1 MHPKEACGIVGIAST
16 RPVAFQLYFGLRALQ
31 HRGQESAGIATFQD
45 RIKCQKGMGLVHEVF
60 QDNPADLPGSCGIAH
75 VRYSTTG
82 SSRLENAQPVVASS
96 SGGDIA
102 LAHNGDIVNADAI
115 RKELKK
121 LGWAFITTTDSE
133 VLIRILANELAANED
148 ASRAVRSLMKKIV
161 GSYSLVVL
169 LKDRVLAIRDPLGI
183 KPLCIGRLPDG
194 TGHIAASE
202 TVALDVI
209 GAEFIRDVEPGEMV
223 ELTSKEVR
231 GHRVSTGRSPAQCM
245 FEWVYFA
252 RPDSILA
259 GKYVYDVR
267 RCIGQRVAREHPV
280 EADVIV
286 PVPDS
291 GRTHAQGYS
300 DATGLR
306 YEEGLI
312 KNRYIG
318 RTFILPSKEAR
329 EMNVQLKLNA
339 VRSRIQGKRIILI
352 DDSIV
357 RGTTMRKIVE
367 TLRKAGATE
376 VHVRIGSPPIIAPC
390 YLGIDMKTRDQFVA
404 VGRTPKDIAKEIGAD
419 SVGYLSLEGLVECIG
434 LARNELCLGCLTGEY
449 PVEIPG
455 EKARFQ
461 AKLDSF

>member
-16 RPVAFQLYFGLRALQ
+16 RPVAFQLYFGLRSLQ
-31 HRGQESAGIATFQD
+31 HRGQESAGIATYQD

-60 QDNPADLPGSCGIAH
+60 QDNPVDLPGNCGIAH
-75 VRYSTTG
+75 NRYSTTG
-82 SSRLENAQPVVASS
+82 SSKLENAQPVVASS

-133 VLIRILANELAANED
+133 VLIRLLANELAANED
-148 ASRAVRSLMKKIV
+148 VSRAVRSLMKKII

-183 KPLCIGRLPDG
+183 KPLCIGKLPEG
-194 TGHIAASE
+194 AGYIAASE

-223 ELTSKEVR
+223 ELTSKEIK
-231 GHRVSTGRSPAQCM
+231 GSRVSTARNPAHCM

-252 RPDSILA
+252 RPDSILS

-267 RCIGQRVAREHPV
+267 RCIGQRIAREHPV

-300 DATGLR
+300 DASGIK

-357 RGTTMRKIVE
+357 RGTTMRKIVD
-367 TLRKAGATE
+367 TLRKAGATQ

-404 VGRTPKDIAKEIGAD
+404 VGRTVPEIAKEIGAD

-434 LARNELCLGCLTGEY
+434 LAHNELCLGCLTGEY

-461 AKLDSF
+461 AKLDSY

>member
-1 MHPKEACGIVGIAST
+1 MPPKEACGIVGIAST
-16 RPVAFQLYFGLRALQ
+16 RPVAFQLYFALRALQ
-31 HRGQESAGIATFQD
+31 HRGQESAGIATYQD
-45 RIKCQKGMGLVHEVF
+45 KIKCVKGMGLVHEVF
-60 QDNPADLPGSCGIAH
+60 QDNPADLPGNCGIAH

-82 SSRLENAQPVVASS
+82 SSKLENAQPVVASS

-133 VLIRILANELAANED
+133 VLIRLLANELATIDDLA
-148 ASRAVRSLMKKIV
+148 RGVRNLMKRIV

-169 LKDRVLAIRDPLGI
+169 LHDRVLAIRDPLGI
-183 KPLCIGRLPDG
+183 KPLCIGKLPDG
-194 TGHIAASE
+194 TGYIAASE

-209 GAEFIRDVEPGEMV
+209 GAEHIRDVLPGEMV
-223 ELTSKEVR
+223 ELTSNEIKAS
-231 GHRVSTGRSPAQCM
+231 RVSVGRRPAHCM

-252 RPDSILA
+252 RPDSIL
-259 GKYVYDVR
+259 GDKYIYDVR
-267 RCIGQRVAREHPV
+267 RCIGQRIAREHPV
-280 EADVIV
+280 KADVIV

-300 DATGLR
+300 DASGIP

-339 VRSRIQGKRIILI
+339 VRSRIQGKRVVLV

-357 RGTTMRKIVE
+357 RGTTMRKIVD

-376 VHVRIGSPPIIAPC
+376 VHVRIGSPPITAPC

-404 VGRTPKDIAKEIGAD
+404 VGRTPAEIAREIGAD
-419 SVGYLSLEGLVECIG
+419 SVGYLSLDGLVECIG
-434 LARNELCLGCLTGEY
+434 LARQDLCIGCLTGEY

-461 AKLDSF
+461 SKLDSY